1 MAGIDDFCRSL
12 ALCCS
17 CCCIGCNEASGIWCF
32 YRSCS
37 CRSRRGMNDTDFER
51 AVEELYTPNKT
62 ASPGPGAHLEPASSH
77 VLELQPRGKDA
88 ERVTSSQPAPR
99 ASMEARSREGGG
111 DNHKDGERPERV
123 PGEPR
128 SERRERTREW
138 VHAHSL
144 SEPGTNSLIRPRS
157 RSRSR
162 PRSKSHADDS
172 PSTSPQQTK
181 APGGSLRAPRKERSA
196 GHGQQPSDAQAYAH
210 AWQRSQEGRE
220 GHVER
225 TSAESSG
232 TRVEERPKER
242 EESRPAPP
250 RLEIPASLRPGRPP
264 SAHLSA
270 QAANGAVGKEFGFS

>member
-1 MAGIDDFCRSL
+1 MSGVDDLCGCL
-12 ALCCS
+12 AICCS

-37 CRSRRGMNDTDFER
+37 CGTRRGMRDTEFER
-51 AVEELYTPNKT
+51 TVEELYAPNK
-62 ASPGPGAHLEPASSH
+62 AGSPNPDPASAH

-88 ERVTSSQPAPR
+88 ERVTSQQPGPR
-99 ASMEARSREGGG
+99 PSMEARSREGER
-111 DNHKDGERPERV
+111 DSRAGEAERV

-144 SEPGTNSLIRPRS
+144 SEPGTNEPSRPRS

-162 PRSKSHADDS
+162 PRSKSHAEDS
-172 PSTSPQQTK
+172 PTSTQQTR
-181 APGGSLRAPRKERSA
+181 APGGSLRVPKRERS

-210 AWQRSQEGRE
+210 AWQRSQEEGRE
-220 GHVER
+220 GDAER

-232 TRVEERPKER
+232 TRVDGRPRREER
-242 EESRPAPP
+242 EEERAPPPPPP
-250 RLEIPASLRPGRPP
+250 RLDIPASLRPGRPTSP
-264 SAHLSA
+264 HAPA
-270 QAANGAVGKEFGFS
+270 